1 MNRDKIIKMIKQQ
14 LSEGN
19 YAKSGN
25 VSAIF
30 SDEHTIKL
38 SINDKVIAKF
48 EYEHLNDIITTLKQL
63 K

>member
-1 MNRDKIIKMIKQQ
+1 MIKRQ

-19 YAKSGN
+19 YTKSGN

-48 EYEHLNDIITTLKQL
+48 EYEHLNDIITALKQL